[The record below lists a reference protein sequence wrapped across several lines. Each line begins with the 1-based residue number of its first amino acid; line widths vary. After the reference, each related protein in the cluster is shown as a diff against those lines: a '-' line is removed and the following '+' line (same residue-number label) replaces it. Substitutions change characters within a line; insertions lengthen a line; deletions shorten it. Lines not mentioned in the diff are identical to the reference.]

1 MSYSPPM
8 TWQHKVKHC
17 KHIFGPHLKDNQKI
31 NEKFAGEVLAKVSRG
46 DLVESLHLG
55 HLIVLNADGSTYLS
69 KGSPELPIYPR
80 SAIKSL
86 QAAAMLKAGLKVE
99 ANELAIICA
108 SHSGSQNHID
118 LVTKMLTSRD
128 ISISQLKNAVDKP
141 LGEKE
146 KNSWGDEQPSQLAQN
161 CSGKHAGMLIT
172 CQQNGWDMK
181 TYLDLNHPLQV
192 AIKNEIEDLSGE
204 KVSATSV
211 DGCGAPLFAISLIG
225 LAKAISNLVK
235 SKDDIYQQIVSAC
248 TKYPELVAGDGR
260 LTTRM
265 MKAVP
270 GLFMKEGAEGV
281 QVCALSD
288 GRVIAIKIIDG
299 SWRPVAPIIMEVF
312 KRWGVEMP
320 DESVKIFGGASVIGA
335 VIANI

>member
-1 MSYSPPM
+1 M
-8 TWQHKVKHC
+8 TWQLKVKPC
-17 KHIFGPHLKDNQKI
+17 KHIFGPHLKDNLKI
-31 NEKFAGEVLAKVSRG
+31 NNKFAGEVLAKVTRG

-99 ANELAIICA
+99 ENELAIICA
-108 SHSGSQNHID
+108 SHSGSQSHID
-118 LVTKMLTSRD
+118 LATKMLTSRGL
-128 ISISQLKNAVDKP
+128 STSQLKNAVDKP
-141 LGEKE
+141 IGEKE
-146 KNSWGDEQPSQLAQN
+146 KISWGDTAPSQLAQN

-172 CQQNGWDMK
+172 CQENGWDMN
-181 TYLDLNHPLQV
+181 TYLELDHPLQET
-192 AIKNEIEDLSGE
+192 IKNEIEELSGE

-225 LAKAISNLVK
+225 LARAILNLVK
-235 SKDDIYQQIVSAC
+235 SKDAPYQQIVSAC

-265 MKAVP
+265 MQAIP

-281 QVCALSD
+281 QICALSD
-288 GRVIAIKIIDG
+288 GRVIAIKISDG

-312 KRWGVEMP
+312 KRWGVAMP
-320 DESVKIFGGASVIGA
+320 DESVKIYGGASVIGT

>member
-1 MSYSPPM
+1 
-8 TWQHKVKHC
+8 
-17 KHIFGPHLKDNQKI
+17 
-31 NEKFAGEVLAKVSRG
+31 
-46 DLVESLHLG
+46 
-55 HLIVLNADGSTYLS
+55 
-69 KGSPELPIYPR
+69 
-80 SAIKSL
+80 
-86 QAAAMLKAGLKVE
+86 
-99 ANELAIICA
+99 
-108 SHSGSQNHID
+108 
-118 LVTKMLTSRD
+118 MLTSRD

-146 KNSWGDEQPSQLAQN
+146 KIAWGEKPASQLAQN

-181 TYLDLNHPLQV
+181 SYLNLGHPLQV
-192 AIKNEIEDLSGE
+192 AIKNEFEALAGE

-211 DGCGAPLFAISLIG
+211 DGCGAPLFVISLIG
-225 LAKAISNLVK
+225 LARAISNLVK
-235 SKDDIYQQIVSAC
+235 SKEELYQQIVSAC

-265 MKAVP
+265 MRAVS

-281 QVCALSD
+281 QICALRD

-299 SWRPVAPIIMEVF
+299 SWRPVAPIIMEIF
-312 KRWGVEMP
+312 KRWGVQMP
-320 DESVKIFGGASVIGA
+320 DESVKIYGGGSVIGE

>member
-1 MSYSPPM
+1 M
-8 TWQHKVKHC
+8 
-17 KHIFGPHLKDNQKI
+17 KDNLKI
-31 NEKFAGEVLAKVSRG
+31 NKKFAGEVLAKVTRG

-69 KGSPELPIYPR
+69 KGSPDLPIYPR

-86 QAAAMLKAGLKVE
+86 QAAAMLTAGLKVE
-99 ANELAIICA
+99 SNEIAIICA

-118 LVTKMLTSRD
+118 LVTKMLTSGD

-146 KNSWGDEQPSQLAQN
+146 KNTWGDKQPSQLAQN

-172 CQQNGWDMK
+172 CKQNGWDMS
-181 TYLDLNHPLQV
+181 TYLDLDHPLQV
-192 AIKNEIEDLSGE
+192 AIKNEIEMLAGE
-204 KVSATSV
+204 KVSAVSV

-225 LAKAISNLVK
+225 LARAISNLVK

-265 MKAVP
+265 MQAVP
-270 GLFMKEGAEGV
+270 DLFMKEGAEGV
-281 QVCALSD
+281 QVCALRD
-288 GRVIAIKIIDG
+288 DRVIAIKIIDG
-299 SWRPVAPIIMEVF
+299 SWRPVGPIIMEIF
-312 KRWGVEMP
+312 KRWEVEMP
-320 DESVKIFGGASVIGA
+320 DESVKIYGGGSVIGE

>member
-1 MSYSPPM
+1 M
-8 TWQHKVKHC
+8 
-17 KHIFGPHLKDNQKI
+17 KDNLKI
-31 NEKFAGEVLAKVSRG
+31 NEKFTGEVLAKVTRG

-86 QAAAMLKAGLKVE
+86 QAAGMLKAGLEVE
-99 ANELAIICA
+99 ENELAIICA
-108 SHSGSQNHID
+108 SHSGSQSHID
-118 LVTKMLTSRD
+118 LVTKMLTARGLST
-128 ISISQLKNAVDKP
+128 SQLKNAVDKP

-146 KNSWGDEQPSQLAQN
+146 KISWGDKAPSQLAQN

-172 CQQNGWDMK
+172 CQQNGWDMN
-181 TYLDLNHPLQV
+181 TYLDLKHPLQV

-235 SKDDIYQQIVSAC
+235 SKEESYQQIVLAC

-265 MKAVP
+265 MRAVP

-299 SWRPVAPIIMEVF
+299 SWRPVAPIITEIL
-312 KRWGVEMP
+312 KRWGIEMP
-320 DESVKIFGGASVIGA
+320 DESVKIYGGSSVIGE

>member
-1 MSYSPPM
+1 M
-8 TWQHKVKHC
+8 
-17 KHIFGPHLKDNQKI
+17 KDNLTIK
-31 NEKFAGEVLAKVSRG
+31 EKFVGEVLAKVTRG

-55 HLIVLNADGSTYLS
+55 HLIVLNADGLTYLS
-69 KGSPELPIYPR
+69 KGSPDLPIYPR

-86 QAAAMLKAGLKVE
+86 QAAAMLKTGLKVD
-99 ANELAIICA
+99 ADELAIICA

-118 LVTKMLTSRD
+118 LVTKMLTYRD

-146 KNSWGDEQPSQLAQN
+146 KIFWGEKPASQLAQN

-172 CQQNGWDMK
+172 CQHNGWDMK
-181 TYLDLNHPLQV
+181 RYLDLNHPLQV
-192 AIKNEIEDLSGE
+192 AIKNEIEELSGE
-204 KVSATSV
+204 KVSTVSV
-211 DGCGAPLFAISLIG
+211 DGCGAPLFAMSLMG
-225 LAKAISNLVK
+225 LARAISNLVK
-235 SKDDIYQQIVSAC
+235 STDVVYQQIVSAC

-270 GLFMKEGAEGV
+270 DLFMKEGAEGV
-281 QVCALSD
+281 QVCALRD

-299 SWRPVAPIIMEVF
+299 SWRPVAPIIMEIF

-320 DESVKIFGGASVIGA
+320 DESVKIYGGGSVIGE

>member
-1 MSYSPPM
+1 M
-8 TWQHKVKHC
+8 
-17 KHIFGPHLKDNQKI
+17 KDNLKI

-55 HLIVLNADGSTYLS
+55 HLIVLNADGSTYLT

-86 QAAAMLKAGLKVE
+86 QAVAMLKAGIKVLG
-99 ANELAIICA
+99 NELALICA
-108 SHSGSQNHID
+108 SHSGSQSHSD
-118 LVTKMLTSRD
+118 LVTKMLTSRG
-128 ISISQLKNAVDKP
+128 ISTAQLKNAVDKP

-146 KNSWGDEQPSQLAQN
+146 KITWGDKPPSQLAQN

-172 CQQNGWDMK
+172 CQQNGWDMN
-181 TYLDLNHPLQV
+181 TYLDLDHPLQV
-192 AIKNEIEDLSGE
+192 AIKNEIEELSGE
-204 KVSATSV
+204 KVSAVSV

-225 LAKAISNLVK
+225 LAKSISNLVK
-235 SKDDIYQQIVSAC
+235 SNEAVHKQIVTAC
-248 TKYPELVAGDGR
+248 TTYPELVAGQGR

-270 GLFMKEGAEGV
+270 GLFMKEGAEGIE
-281 QVCALSD
+281 VCALAD

-299 SWRPVAPIIMEVF
+299 SWRPVAPIIMEIF
-312 KRWGVEMP
+312 KRWGVVMP
-320 DESVKIFGGASVIGA
+320 DESVKIYGGANVIGE
-335 VIANI
+335 VLVDL

>member
-1 MSYSPPM
+1 M
-8 TWQHKVKHC
+8 
-17 KHIFGPHLKDNQKI
+17 KI
-31 NEKFAGEVLAKVSRG
+31 NNKFAGEILATVTRDG
-46 DLVESLHLG
+46 IAESLHLG
-55 HLIVLNADGSTYLS
+55 HLIILNADGSIYLS
-69 KGSPELPIYPR
+69 KGSPELPIFPR
-80 SAIKSL
+80 SAVKSL
-86 QAAAMLKAGLKVE
+86 QASAMLKAGLTVSDE
-99 ANELAIICA
+99 ELAIICA
-108 SHSGSQNHID
+108 SHSGAQSHID
-118 LVTKMLTSRD
+118 LVVKMLEKRV
-128 ISISQLKNAVDKP
+128 IPIAVLKNVVDKP

-146 KNSWGDEQPSQLAQN
+146 RIIWADKAASQLAQN

-172 CQQNGWDMK
+172 CQKNGWNMNS
-181 TYLDLNHPLQV
+181 YLDLDHPLQV
-192 AIKNEIEDLSGE
+192 AIKNEIEFLAGE
-204 KVSATSV
+204 KVSTVSV

-225 LAKAISNLVK
+225 LARAISNLVK
-235 SKDDIYQQIVSAC
+235 SKDDVYQQIFSAC
-248 TKYPELVAGDGR
+248 TKYPELVAGDKR

-265 MKAVP
+265 MRGVP

>member
-1 MSYSPPM
+1 MSYSPPT
-8 TWQHKVKHC
+8 TWQHKVKLCRHT
-17 KHIFGPHLKDNQKI
+17 FGPHLKDNLII
-31 NEKFAGEVLAKVSRG
+31 NEKFVGEVLAKVTRG

-99 ANELAIICA
+99 LNELAIISA

-128 ISISQLKNAVDKP
+128 VSISQLKNAVDKP

-146 KNSWGDEQPSQLAQN
+146 KIAWGEKVPSQLAQN

-172 CQQNGWDMK
+172 CHQNGWDMK
-181 TYLDLNHPLQV
+181 SYLDLDHPLQV
-192 AIKNEIEDLSGE
+192 AIKNEIEELSGE
-204 KVSATSV
+204 KVSAVSV
-211 DGCGAPLFAISLIG
+211 DGCGAPLFAISLVG
-225 LAKAISNLVK
+225 LAKAILNLVK
-235 SKDDIYQQIVSAC
+235 SEDDLYQQIVSAC
-248 TKYPELVAGDGR
+248 TKYPELVAGEGR

-265 MKAVP
+265 MQAVP

-281 QVCALSD
+281 QVCALRD

-299 SWRPVAPIIMEVF
+299 SWRPVAPIIMEIF

-320 DESVKIFGGASVIGA
+320 DESVKIYGGASVIGE

>member
-1 MSYSPPM
+1 
-8 TWQHKVKHC
+8 
-17 KHIFGPHLKDNQKI
+17 LKDNLII
-31 NEKFAGEVLAKVSRG
+31 NEKFSGQVLAKVTRG

-128 ISISQLKNAVDKP
+128 ISISQLKNAADKP

-146 KNSWGDEQPSQLAQN
+146 KISWGDKQPSQLAQN

-172 CQQNGWDMK
+172 CQQNGWDK
-181 TYLDLNHPLQV
+181 KSYLDLDHPLQV
-192 AIKNEIEDLSGE
+192 AIKNEIEELSGE
-204 KVSATSV
+204 KVIATSI

-225 LAKAISNLVK
+225 LARAISNLVK
-235 SKDDIYQQIVSAC
+235 SKDELYQKIVLAC
-248 TKYPELVAGDGR
+248 TKYPELVAGEGR

-265 MKAVP
+265 MEAVP
-270 GLFMKEGAEGV
+270 GLFMKEGAEGIV
-281 QVCALSD
+281 VCALPD

-299 SWRPVAPIIMEVF
+299 SWRPVASIIMEIF

-320 DESVKIFGGASVIGA
+320 DESVKIYGGASVIGE

>member
-1 MSYSPPM
+1 M
-8 TWQHKVKHC
+8 
-17 KHIFGPHLKDNQKI
+17 KDNLKI
-31 NEKFAGEVLAKVSRG
+31 NDKFAGGVLAKVTRG

-99 ANELAIICA
+99 VNELAIICA
-108 SHSGSQNHID
+108 SHSGAQSHID
-118 LVTKMLTSRD
+118 LVTKMLSDRG
-128 ISISQLKNAVDKP
+128 ISTSQLKNAVDKP

-146 KNSWGDEQPSQLAQN
+146 KITWGENAPSQLAQN

-172 CQQNGWDMK
+172 CQKNGWDMN
-181 TYLDLNHPLQV
+181 TYLELDHPLQV
-192 AIKNEIEDLSGE
+192 EIKNEIEELSGE

-225 LAKAISNLVK
+225 LARAISNLVK
-235 SKDDIYQQIVSAC
+235 SKNSIYKQIVLAC

-312 KRWGVEMP
+312 KRWGVAMP
-320 DESVKIFGGASVIGA
+320 DESVKIYGGASVIGT

>member
-1 MSYSPPM
+1 
-8 TWQHKVKHC
+8 
-17 KHIFGPHLKDNQKI
+17 
-31 NEKFAGEVLAKVSRG
+31 
-46 DLVESLHLG
+46 
-55 HLIVLNADGSTYLS
+55 
-69 KGSPELPIYPR
+69 
-80 SAIKSL
+80 
-86 QAAAMLKAGLKVE
+86 MLKAGLNVE
-99 ANELAIICA
+99 ENELAIICA
-108 SHSGSQNHID
+108 SHSGSQSHID
-118 LVTKMLTSRD
+118 LVTRILTSRGL
-128 ISISQLKNAVDKP
+128 STSQLKNAVDKP

-146 KNSWGDEQPSQLAQN
+146 KISWGDKAPSQLTQN
-161 CSGKHAGMLIT
+161 CSGKHAGMLIA
-172 CQQNGWDMK
+172 CQQNGWDMN

-192 AIKNEIEDLSGE
+192 AIKNEIEELSGE
-204 KVSATSV
+204 KVSAISV

-235 SKDDIYQQIVSAC
+235 SKDDSYQQIVSAC

-265 MKAVP
+265 MRAVP

-299 SWRPVAPIIMEVF
+299 SWRPVAPIIMEIF
-312 KRWGVEMP
+312 KRWGVAMP
-320 DESVKIFGGASVIGA
+320 DESVKIYGGTGVIGE

>member
-1 MSYSPPM
+1 
-8 TWQHKVKHC
+8 
-17 KHIFGPHLKDNQKI
+17 LKDNLTI
-31 NEKFAGEVLAKVSRG
+31 NDKFAGEVLAKVIRG

-99 ANELAIICA
+99 ENELAIICA
-108 SHSGSQNHID
+108 SHSGSQSHID

-146 KNSWGDEQPSQLAQN
+146 KIAWGEKVPSQLAQN

-181 TYLDLNHPLQV
+181 SYLDLDHPLQV
-192 AIKNEIEDLSGE
+192 AIKNEIEELSGE
-204 KVSATSV
+204 KVSAVSI

-225 LAKAISNLVK
+225 LARAISNLVK
-235 SKDDIYQQIVSAC
+235 SKDDPYKQIVLAC
-248 TKYPELVAGDGR
+248 TKYPDLVAGDGR

-265 MKAVP
+265 MQAVS

-299 SWRPVAPIIMEVF
+299 SWRPVAPIIMEIF
-312 KRWGVEMP
+312 NRWGVDMP
-320 DESVKIFGGASVIGA
+320 DESVKIYGGDSLVGEIK
-335 VIANI
+335 VNF

>member
-1 MSYSPPM
+1 M
-8 TWQHKVKHC
+8 
-17 KHIFGPHLKDNQKI
+17 KDNLKI
-31 NEKFAGEVLAKVSRG
+31 SDKFAGEVLAKVTRG

-55 HLIVLNADGSTYLS
+55 HLIVLNVDGSTYLS
-69 KGSPELPIYPR
+69 LGSPELPIYPR

-99 ANELAIICA
+99 ENELAIICA
-108 SHSGSQNHID
+108 SHSGSQSHIE
-118 LVTKMLTSRD
+118 LITKMLISRGL
-128 ISISQLKNAVDKP
+128 STSQLKNAVDKP

-146 KNSWGDEQPSQLAQN
+146 KITWGDKAPSQLAQN

-172 CQQNGWDMK
+172 CQKNGWNMK

-192 AIKNEIEDLSGE
+192 AIKNEIEDLAGE

-225 LAKAISNLVK
+225 LARAISNLVK
-235 SKDDIYQQIVSAC
+235 SKDDLYQQIVSAC

-265 MKAVP
+265 MRAVP
-270 GLFMKEGAEGV
+270 ALFMKEGAEGV

-299 SWRPVAPIIMEVF
+299 SWRPVAPIIMEIF

-320 DESVKIFGGASVIGA
+320 DESVKIYGGASVIGE

>member
-1 MSYSPPM
+1 M
-8 TWQHKVKHC
+8 
-17 KHIFGPHLKDNQKI
+17 KDNLII
-31 NEKFAGEVLAKVSRG
+31 NEKFAGEVLAKVTRG

-55 HLIVLNADGSTYLS
+55 HLVVLNSDGSTYLS

-86 QAAAMLKAGLKVE
+86 QAAAMLKAGLKVD
-99 ANELAIICA
+99 AYELAIICA

-118 LVTKMLTSRD
+118 LVIKMLTSRG
-128 ISISQLKNAVDKP
+128 ISTSQLKNAVDKP

-146 KNSWGDEQPSQLAQN
+146 KISWGEKPANQLAQN

-181 TYLDLNHPLQV
+181 SYLDLDHPLQI
-192 AIKNEIEDLSGE
+192 AIKNEIEELSGE
-204 KVSATSV
+204 KVSAVSV

-225 LAKAISNLVK
+225 LARAISNLVK
-235 SKDDIYQQIVSAC
+235 SKDDLYKQIVLAC

-260 LTTRM
+260 LTTRTM
-265 MKAVP
+265 QAVA

-281 QVCALSD
+281 QVCALRD
-288 GRVIAIKIIDG
+288 GKVIAIKIIDG
-299 SWRPVAPIIMEVF
+299 SWRPVAPIIMEIF
-312 KRWGVEMP
+312 KRWGVQMP
-320 DESVKIFGGASVIGA
+320 DESAKIYGGASVIGE

>member
-1 MSYSPPM
+1 
-8 TWQHKVKHC
+8 
-17 KHIFGPHLKDNQKI
+17 LKDNLKI
-31 NEKFAGEVLAKVSRG
+31 NEKFAGAVLAKVTRG

-80 SAIKSL
+80 SAVKSL
-86 QAAAMLKAGLKVE
+86 QAAAMLKAGLKIE
-99 ANELAIICA
+99 ADELAIICA
-108 SHSGSQNHID
+108 SHSGSHNHID
-118 LVTKMLTSRD
+118 LVTKMLTARN
-128 ISISQLKNAVDKP
+128 ISISQLKNAADKP

-146 KNSWGDEQPSQLAQN
+146 KISWGEKPASQLVQN
-161 CSGKHAGMLIT
+161 CSGKHTGMLIT

-181 TYLDLNHPLQV
+181 SYLDLNHPLQV
-192 AIKNEIEDLSGE
+192 AIKNEIEELSGE
-204 KVSATSV
+204 EVSAVSV

-225 LAKAISNLVK
+225 LARAISNLVK
-235 SKDDIYQQIVSAC
+235 SNNDLYQQIVLAC

-265 MKAVP
+265 MQAVP

-288 GRVIAIKIIDG
+288 GRVIALKIIDG
-299 SWRPVAPIIMEVF
+299 SWRPVAPIIMEIF

-320 DESVKIFGGASVIGA
+320 DESVKIYGGGSVTGE